1 MGTCYSTNTIKKTSS
16 RRSGSCFPFESDD
29 SKSQK
34 TQHIPIHPPPD
45 NNPKIKS
52 IYNIYQKEDKL
63 NSDINNIILKY
74 NENMIL
80 EKINYIQL
88 YNIFMNYT
96 YDFTMSNLVLCD
108 TREKTNERK
117 QQFLKRFYQINYTVK
132 QIQLMKPER
141 VDKLRVYLQDKTIIF
156 ILKDESSVEALENY
170 ILYFI
175 SNGFDVNVIKE
186 ILILNEYIQEYNE
199 ENVTNSNLEYLYH
212 FIDEDHLYNY
222 SPKILVNCQDIRS
235 SNINN
240 NDANK
245 NNALIFVSTY
255 PHIMNSNNNKND
267 IINKFDINYICD
279 KNLDES
285 DIFLNFIGKFK
296 ITYIFNFILSNE
308 NYSNQNNFKFIT
320 HSEKN
325 RKKLKGEEK
334 KSLIKQKNITI
345 PKNMT
350 FEEFY
355 GHIKQE
361 CICII
366 EEFKNQVIYNN
377 CILIQFDDNI
387 DTLFKYKLIYII
399 VFRITGLCVD
409 DIYNYLKANFFD
421 IKNNSFILSKKEEIS
436 NLIK

>member
-1 MGTCYSTNTIKKTSS
+1 M
-16 RRSGSCFPFESDD
+16 
-29 SKSQK
+29 
-34 TQHIPIHPPPD
+34 
-45 NNPKIKS
+45 
-52 IYNIYQKEDKL
+52 
-63 NSDINNIILKY
+63 
-74 NENMIL
+74 
-80 EKINYIQL
+80 
-88 YNIFMNYT
+88 
-96 YDFTMSNLVLCD
+96 
-108 TREKTNERK
+108 
-117 QQFLKRFYQINYTVK
+117 
-132 QIQLMKPER
+132 
-141 VDKLRVYLQDKTIIF
+141 
-156 ILKDESSVEALENY
+156 
-170 ILYFI
+170 
-175 SNGFDVNVIKE
+175 
-186 ILILNEYIQEYNE
+186 
-199 ENVTNSNLEYLYH
+199 
-212 FIDEDHLYNY
+212 
-222 SPKILVNCQDIRS
+222 
-235 SNINN
+235 
-240 NDANK
+240 
-245 NNALIFVSTY
+245 STY

-296 ITYIFNFILSNE
+296 INYIFNFILSNE

-334 KSLIKQKNITI
+334 KSLIKQKNIAI

-361 CICII
+361 CICVI
-366 EEFKNQVIYNN
+366 EEFKKQVINNN

-409 DIYNYLKANFFD
+409 DIHNYLKANFFD